1 MRRVFSNSDTRQSMI
16 LSAAFTV
23 IAALS
28 VPTAQG
34 QHLSKQPISYRTIQV
49 DGLSIFYRDAGPK
62 EAPTILLLHGFP
74 SSSRMYEGLLARLSD
89 RYRLIAPDYPGF
101 GHSDAPDPAGF
112 SYTFDHLAL
121 IVDHFTQAIGLTRY
135 TLYLQDYG
143 GPVGFRLAIAH
154 PERLQALIVQN
165 AVAHEEGLGPL
176 WATRRA
182 FWADRSAHESAL
194 RANLTSFQ
202 ATRQR
207 HLGSDPDTTRYD
219 PDLWTDEFA
228 FLSSPHQDQIQS
240 DLFFDYRTNVASYPA
255 WQTWLRRRQPPTLVL
270 WGKYDP
276 SFQVA
281 EAAAYKKDLPHAE
294 VHVLDAGHFALDT
307 DAEVIAQLIRDFLS
321 REVAR

>member
-1 MRRVFSNSDTRQSMI
+1 
-16 LSAAFTV
+16 
-23 IAALS
+23 
-28 VPTAQG
+28 
-34 QHLSKQPISYRTIQV
+34 
-49 DGLSIFYRDAGPK
+49 
-62 EAPTILLLHGFP
+62 
-74 SSSRMYEGLLARLSD
+74 MYEGLLARLSD

-112 SYTFDHLAL
+112 SYTFDHLAA
-121 IVDHFTQAIGLTRY
+121 IVDHFVQAIGLTKY
-135 TLYLQDYG
+135 TVYLQDYG

-165 AVAHEEGLGPL
+165 AVAHEDGLGPL

-182 FWADRSAHESAL
+182 FWADRSAHEAAL

-207 HLGSDPDTTRYD
+207 HLGSDPDTIRYD

-228 FLSSPHQDQIQS
+228 FLSRPHQDQIQS

-255 WQTWLRRRQPPTLVL
+255 WQAWLRRRQPPTLVL

-307 DAEVIAQLIRDFLS
+307 DAEAIAQLIRDFLS